1 MHVTV
6 MGLGLF
12 GGGIGAARYFAQ
24 RGHRVI
30 ATDLRE
36 KKVLAPALA
45 QLEGLDIE
53 FVLGQH
59 SEHIFTDTDL
69 VVVNPGV
76 RPDNHYLEI
85 ARLAGSQLT
94 TEINLVF
101 KQAGSPIVGVTGSN
115 GKSTVAAMIAAGLE
129 AAGKKVLLGGNLGG
143 SLLGAVEDF
152 GAGGIIVLELSSFQ
166 LQRLAWEKRS
176 PHLAVCTNITPNHLD
191 WHDTFEDYAAA
202 KENIARFQGP
212 DDYLVL
218 NQDCPVAGKW
228 PEFSK
233 AQVARY
239 SLEEIPVPPA
249 AWIAARDL
257 LVNLQ
262 GRPEVL
268 LAADAL
274 KVPGRHNLS
283 NALAAALSCLLLEVS
298 TEKVAAGLRAF
309 KGLEHRLQFVGRENG
324 ADFYNDSIAT
334 TPEATIAALESFDVP
349 IVLMAGGSGK
359 GLDFSEL
366 GRIVA
371 RRVRTVV
378 LSGETGP
385 QIRAAIE
392 AAVKVDDF
400 PGNSSELID
409 APGFDQA
416 FKIACRKVPPG
427 GAMLLSP
434 ASASFNEFANFA
446 ARGQRFCQLVRQLG
460 C

>member
-1 MHVTV
+1 MRVTV

-12 GGGIGAARYFAQ
+12 GGGIGAAGYFAQ
-24 RGHRVI
+24 RGHQVI
-30 ATDLRE
+30 ATDLRDR
-36 KKVLAPALA
+36 KVLAPALA

-59 SEHIFTDTDL
+59 TEKIFTDADL

-76 RPDNHYLEI
+76 RPDNRFLEI
-85 ARLAGSQLT
+85 ARSAGSELT

-115 GKSTVAAMIAAGLE
+115 GKSTVAAMIASALE
-129 AAGKKVLLGGNLGG
+129 AAGRKVLLGGNLGG

-152 GAGGIIVLELSSFQ
+152 GTGGIIVLELSSFQ

-176 PHLAVCTNITPNHLD
+176 PHMAVCTNITPNHLD
-191 WHDTFEDYAAA
+191 WHDTFEDYARA
-202 KENIARFQGP
+202 KENITRFQGP
-212 DDYLVL
+212 DDFLVL
-218 NQDCPVAGKW
+218 GVDCPLLGKW
-228 PEFSK
+228 PDFSR

-239 SLEEIPVPPA
+239 ALEGAPPLPA
-249 AWIAARDL
+249 AWIEGTDL

-268 LAADAL
+268 LSANAL

-283 NALAAALSCLLLEVS
+283 NALAAGLCCLLLEVS
-298 TEKVAAGLRAF
+298 PEKVGAGLEAF
-309 KGLEHRLQFVGRENG
+309 KGLEHRLQFVGRAAG

-334 TPEATIAALESFDVP
+334 TPEATIAALESFDLP

-366 GRIVA
+366 GRVVA
-371 RRVRTVV
+371 RRARTVV
-378 LSGETGP
+378 LSGETGS

-392 AAVKVDDF
+392 AAVKPD
-400 PGNSSELID
+400 NSLANSPELLEASD
-409 APGFDQA
+409 FDQA
-416 FKIACRKVPPG
+416 FKIACRKVPAG

-446 ARGQRFCQLVRQLG
+446 DRGRRFCQLLGQLQK
-460 C
+460 